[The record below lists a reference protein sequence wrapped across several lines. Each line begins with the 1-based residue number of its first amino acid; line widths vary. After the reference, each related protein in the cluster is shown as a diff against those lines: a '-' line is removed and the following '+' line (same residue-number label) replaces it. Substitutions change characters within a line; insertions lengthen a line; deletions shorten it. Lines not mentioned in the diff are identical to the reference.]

1 MENFD
6 SEFLTSLLNEEKTI
20 DEVSLI
26 LQDMYTDKRE
36 VSFRSFKRY
45 CAKHEI
51 SKRVLLNTPDN
62 LAAETIE
69 KVLLRSRHN
78 DVY

>member
-6 SEFLTSLLNEEKTI
+6 SEFLVSLLNEKKKI

-36 VSFRSFKRY
+36 VSFRSFKCY
-45 CAKHEI
+45 CVKHGI
-51 SKRVLLNTPDN
+51 SKRVLLNTLNN
-62 LAAETIE
+62 LAVEAIE
-69 KVLLRSRHN
+69 KVPFRSKHN
-78 DVY
+78 A